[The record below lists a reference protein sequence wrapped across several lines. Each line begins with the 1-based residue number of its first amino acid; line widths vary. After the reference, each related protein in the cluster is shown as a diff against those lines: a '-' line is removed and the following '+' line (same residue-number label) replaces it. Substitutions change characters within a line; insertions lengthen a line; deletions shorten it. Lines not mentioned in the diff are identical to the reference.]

1 MKGNLGRFAIVVI
14 PIIAAILLLYPTY
27 KSASLKD
34 LQADAY
40 KRAEEAQSID
50 DSLAIIDTFNKD
62 YREEL
67 QGANSGALKLG
78 LDLQGGMYVTLEV
91 DVLKLI
97 EEAAIR
103 DAVDEVFMEI
113 LDKTRKEQIESD
125 EPTIEVF
132 LRNFDAVKDASG
144 ISLLNYFDVGDIK
157 DASREKIIEKLELN
171 ATQAVDQALEVI
183 RQRIDTYGV
192 TEPNIQKQGNRRIIL
207 ELPGVKDES
216 EVRSLLETTAR
227 LDFQLLRNNSKIVRA
242 FQKIDK
248 VLYEQSLRR
257 KGLQVEEEVR
267 PEVVAENT
275 VEEAGND
282 TPTISED
289 TIQNDSTDI
298 TSNDSAASDTAA
310 TAGTDSVDKNDP
322 YSGMSDSEAQKAY
335 KEKHPFTSLFATYA
349 IVNNQYQPISYD
361 MESIPDI
368 DYSFVILKE
377 QIELFNS
384 YLSRPAVKSLIPSNL
399 KIAIDAKPD
408 QRALKNNVESYNFY
422 SLKRDAEL
430 TGEVITNAM
439 ATFDAMQNQ
448 PIVNM
453 QMNTEGAEK
462 WARIT
467 GANIGKRIA
476 VVLDGR
482 VYTAP
487 NVISKISGGSSQIT
501 GMADIQEARLLEII
515 LKAGALKAPVQ
526 IVEERVVG
534 PSLGEDSISS
544 GINATMLAVGLV
556 ILFMIV
562 YYNIGGFVADFAVLL
577 NITLVIS
584 VLAAFGGTLTLPGIA
599 GIILTIGMAVDANVL
614 IFERVREELKK
625 GRSIKSAIDEGFQK
639 ALSAILDS
647 NITTFITGMI
657 LFYLGSGPIKGFAM
671 TLMIG
676 IIGTLFTGIVVT
688 RKVIEIMLGDKTSF
702 NFGQTKNI

>member
-1 MKGNLGRFAIVVI
+1 MKGNLGRFALVVI
-14 PIIAAILLLYPTY
+14 PILAAIALLYPTY

-40 KRAEEAQSID
+40 ERAAQAQSMD
-50 DSLAIIDTFNKD
+50 DSLAIIDEFNKD
-62 YREEL
+62 YKEEL
-67 QGANSGALKLG
+67 QNANSGALKLG

-103 DAVDEVFMEI
+103 DAVDEVFMEV
-113 LDKTRKEQIESD
+113 LDKTRKELIESD
-125 EPTIEVF
+125 EPTLEVF
-132 LRNFDAVKDASG
+132 LRNFDAIKDENG
-144 ISLLNYFDVGDIK
+144 VSLLNYFDVGDIK

-171 ATQAVDQALEVI
+171 SAQAVDQALEVI

-207 ELPGVKDES
+207 ELPGVKDEG
-216 EVRSLLETTAR
+216 EIRSLLETTAR
-227 LDFQLLRNNSKIVRA
+227 LDFKLLRNNSKIVRA

-248 VLYEQSLRR
+248 MLYEQNLRR
-257 KGLQVEEEVR
+257 KGIEVEEEK

-275 VEEAGND
+275 VENTEAPATEETPAVND
-282 TPTISED
+282 TTDVAAND
-289 TIQNDSTDI
+289 TT
-298 TSNDSAASDTAA
+298 AVAGEDTAA
-310 TAGTDSVDKNDP
+310 VNDP
-322 YSGMSDSEAQKAY
+322 YAGMSDTEAQKAY
-335 KEKHPFTSLFATYA
+335 REKHPFTSLFATYA
-349 IVNNQYQPISYD
+349 VVNNQYQPMSYD
-361 MESIPDI
+361 IESIPDVP
-368 DYSFVILKE
+368 YAFVILKD
-377 QIELFNS
+377 QIEQFNS
-384 YLSRPAVKSLIPSNL
+384 YLERPTVKSLIPSNME
-399 KIAIDAKPD
+399 IAIDAKPD
-408 QRALKNNVESYNFY
+408 SRALKNNVESYNFY

-430 TGEVITNAM
+430 TGEVITNAV

-453 QMNTEGAEK
+453 QMNSEGAER

-467 GANIGKRIA
+467 GANVGKRIA

-487 NVISKISGGSSQIT
+487 NVNQKITGGGSQIT

-544 GINATMLAVGLV
+544 GINATMLAVALV

-562 YYNIGGFVADFAVLL
+562 YYSVGGFVADFAVLL
-577 NITLVIS
+577 NVTLVIS

-614 IFERVREELKK
+614 IFERIREELKK

-688 RKVIEIMLGDKTSF
+688 RKVIEIMLADKSSF
-702 NFGQTKNI
+702 SFGQSKNS

>member
-1 MKGNLGRFAIVVI
+1 LKGNLGRFAIVVI
-14 PIIAAILLLYPTY
+14 PILAALALLYPTY
-27 KSASLKD
+27 RSASLKD
-34 LQADAY
+34 MQAEAY
-40 KRAEEAQSID
+40 ARAAQAQSID
-50 DSLAIIDTFNKD
+50 DSLAIIDEFNKEH
-62 YREEL
+62 REDL
-67 QGANSGALKLG
+67 QNANSGALKLG

-103 DAVDEVFMEI
+103 DAVDETFMEVI
-113 LDKTRKEQIESD
+113 EKTRKELLESD
-125 EPTIEVF
+125 EATLEVF
-132 LRNFDAVKDASG
+132 LRNFDAVKDERG
-144 ISLLNYFDVGDIK
+144 VSLLNYFDVGDIK

-227 LDFQLLRNNSKIVRA
+227 LEFKLLRNNSKIVRA

-248 VLYEQSLRR
+248 MLYEQNLRR
-257 KGLQVEEEVR
+257 KGIEVKEETEEVA
-267 PEVVAENT
+267 VA
-275 VEEAGND
+275 A
-282 TPTISED
+282 
-289 TIQNDSTDI
+289 
-298 TSNDSAASDTAA
+298 DSANTQNTSDTTTVAANETATDTTNVAANDTAA
-310 TAGTDSVDKNDP
+310 NKTEDTATKDNP
-322 YSGMSDSEAQKAY
+322 YAGMSDSEAQKAY

-349 IVNNQYQPISYD
+349 IVNNQYQPLSYD
-361 MESIPDI
+361 IESIPDI
-368 DYSFVILKE
+368 DYAFMILKE

-384 YLSRPAVKSLIPSNL
+384 YLSRPAVKALIPSDL
-399 KIAIDAKPD
+399 EVAIDAKPD
-408 QRALKNNVESYNFY
+408 ERALKSSNIESYNFY

-430 TGEVITNAM
+430 TGEVITNAF
-439 ATFDAMQNQ
+439 ANFDQMQNQ
-448 PIVNM
+448 PIVSM

-467 GANIGKRIA
+467 GANVGKRIA

-487 NVISKISGGSSQIT
+487 NVQNKITGGSSQIT

-544 GINATMLAVGLV
+544 GINATMLAVALV
-556 ILFMIV
+556 IIFMIM
-562 YYNIGGFVADFAVLL
+562 YYSIGGFVADFAVLL
-577 NITLVIS
+577 NVTMIIS

-647 NITTFITGMI
+647 NITTFITGLI

-688 RKVIEIMLGDKTSF
+688 RKVIEIMLGDKSNF
-702 NFGQTKNI
+702 NFGQSKNA

>member
-1 MKGNLGRFAIVVI
+1 MKGNLGRIALVVI
-14 PIIAAILLLYPTY
+14 PILAALALLYPTY
-27 KSASLKD
+27 ESANLKD
-34 LQADAY
+34 KQAEAY
-40 KRAEEAQSID
+40 ERAAEAQSID
-50 DSLAIIDTFNKD
+50 DSLAIIDEFNRD
-62 YREEL
+62 YKEAL
-67 QGANSGALKLG
+67 QDANSGALKLG

-103 DAVDEVFMEI
+103 DAVDEVFMEV
-113 LDKTRKEQIESD
+113 LEKTRKELLESD
-125 EPTIEVF
+125 EATLEVF
-132 LRNFDAVKDASG
+132 LRNFDAVKDENG

-171 ATQAVDQALEVI
+171 ANQAVDQALEVI

-207 ELPGVKDES
+207 ELPGVKDEG
-216 EVRSLLETTAR
+216 EIRSLLETTAR
-227 LDFQLLRNNSKIVRA
+227 LDFKLLRNNSKIVTS

-248 VLYEQSLRR
+248 MLYEQNLRR
-257 KGLQVEEEVR
+257 KGLEVEEEAQ

-275 VEEAGND
+275 VEE
-282 TPTISED
+282 TPAETTTQE
-289 TIQNDSTDI
+289 TVQNDSTDVA
-298 TSNDSAASDTAA
+298 SNDTTATEGKDTS
-310 TAGTDSVDKNDP
+310 SVNNP
-322 YSGMSDSEAQKAY
+322 YEGMSDTEAQKAY
-335 KEKHPFTSLFATYA
+335 REKHPFTSLFATYA
-349 IVNNQYQPISYD
+349 VVNNQYQPISYD
-361 MESIPDI
+361 IESIPDVP
-368 DYSFVILKE
+368 YSFVILKDNME
-377 QIELFNS
+377 QFNS
-384 YLSRPAVKSLIPSNL
+384 YLERPTVRSLIPSNL
-399 KIAIDAKPD
+399 EIAIDAKPD
-408 QRALKNNVESYNFY
+408 SRMLKNNVESYNFY

-453 QMNTEGAEK
+453 QMNAEGAER

-467 GANIGKRIA
+467 GANVGKRIA

-487 NVISKISGGSSQIT
+487 NVNDKITGGRSQIT

-544 GINATMLAVGLV
+544 GINATMLAVALV

-562 YYNIGGFVADFAVLL
+562 YYSVGGFVADFAVLL
-577 NITLVIS
+577 NITLIIS

-614 IFERVREELKK
+614 IFERIREELKK

-647 NITTFITGMI
+647 NITTFITGLI

-688 RKVIEIMLGDKTSF
+688 RKVIEIMLGDKSSF
-702 NFGQTKNI
+702 SFGQSKNQ